1 MKKKAKNKFEKIR
14 RINDLTQ
21 TEESKIIG
29 VSPHHI
35 SEFENAIKDN
45 KQNMP
50 ISLSLIV
57 KISTLYN
64 VPIDYFF
71 SDESRRFKIQCLYSF
86 MWLADNNTEIKR
98 IKLSNQFYFN
108 KYKTLDEGFSPPVM
122 KRIPQIESYED
133 NSRFLNNL
141 KFYRMKRKMSQVELS
156 IKMSEIMKANSNCTE
171 ESATKFR
178 ANPNNISSE
187 SIKKI
192 EGNNRNMTIFHAK
205 RQASYSTFLCSFLFR
220 QT

>member
-71 SDESRRFKIQCLYSF
+71 SDESRRFKIQCLYSYKSKTQPPGI
-86 MWLADNNTEIKR
+86 LKLRR
-98 IKLSNQFYFN
+98 IFFR
-108 KYKTLDEGFSPPVM
+108 V
-122 KRIPQIESYED
+122 RESTM
-133 NSRFLNNL
+133 F
-141 KFYRMKRKMSQVELS
+141 
-156 IKMSEIMKANSNCTE
+156 
-171 ESATKFR
+171 
-178 ANPNNISSE
+178 
-187 SIKKI
+187 
-192 EGNNRNMTIFHAK
+192 
-205 RQASYSTFLCSFLFR
+205 
-220 QT
+220 

>member
-108 KYKTLDEGFSPPVM
+108 KYKTLDEGFPP
-122 KRIPQIESYED
+122 P
-133 NSRFLNNL
+133 
-141 KFYRMKRKMSQVELS
+141 
-156 IKMSEIMKANSNCTE
+156 T
-171 ESATKFR
+171 
-178 ANPNNISSE
+178 
-187 SIKKI
+187 
-192 EGNNRNMTIFHAK
+192 
-205 RQASYSTFLCSFLFR
+205 
-220 QT
+220 

>member
-71 SDESRRFKIQCLYSF
+71 SDESRFSVCTPLCGLLTTTQRSKELNCRISF
-86 MWLADNNTEIKR
+86 ISTNTR
-98 IKLSNQFYFN
+98 LL
-108 KYKTLDEGFSPPVM
+108 T
-122 KRIPQIESYED
+122 RA
-133 NSRFLNNL
+133 FLRL
-141 KFYRMKRKMSQVELS
+141 
-156 IKMSEIMKANSNCTE
+156 
-171 ESATKFR
+171 
-178 ANPNNISSE
+178 
-187 SIKKI
+187 
-192 EGNNRNMTIFHAK
+192 
-205 RQASYSTFLCSFLFR
+205 
-220 QT
+220 